1 MLNITIGTKESLGRV
16 GKVKCFSLPHSL
28 KACMYG
34 ILHLVDFFCAN
45 LGTVN
50 TPYMNAMGKV
60 TCSHDASHSV
70 AQVCV
75 TEQVRRISG
84 WSGWNWCM
92 KRANSKGD
100 MKHSEWDIEMNDDKL
115 LNYTPALS
123 KVIFPKSLERIDS
136 KHHLLCPSFHK
147 KADGKNRSFPIG
159 FWKQISQTPWDCPN
173 PQNCKTS
180 KNPMEIQFF
189 LPWQP
194 MEIHSIFAMLLLYT
208 WDPWKEM
215 AFEPKK

>member
-1 MLNITIGTKESLGRV
+1 
-16 GKVKCFSLPHSL
+16 
-28 KACMYG
+28 
-34 ILHLVDFFCAN
+34 
-45 LGTVN
+45 
-50 TPYMNAMGKV
+50 MNAMGKV
-60 TCSHDASHSV
+60 TCSHDASHFV

-123 KVIFPKSLERIDS
+123 KVIFPKSLERFDS

-147 KADGKNRSFPIG
+147 KADGKSHSFPIE

-173 PQNCKTS
+173 PQNCKAS
-180 KNPMEIQFF
+180 KNPNER
-189 LPWQP
+189 P
-194 MEIHSIFAMLLLYT
+194 IFYTPDNQWRSTLYLLFYT
-208 WDPWKEM
+208 WDPWKWM
-215 AFEPKK
+215 AFEPKKSANWKEALYYYITYIHISIWTTPSFLSSSR